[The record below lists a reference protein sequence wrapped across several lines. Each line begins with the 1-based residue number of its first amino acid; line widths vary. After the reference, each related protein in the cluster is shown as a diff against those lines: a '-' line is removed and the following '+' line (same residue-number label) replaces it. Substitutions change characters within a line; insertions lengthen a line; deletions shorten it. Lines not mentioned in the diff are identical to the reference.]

1 MVPIL
6 QLTIIKLYEHFNNP
20 EFCQA
25 NRANCYV
32 LFTKID
38 RVKIDGKIYKKDDLS
53 SLKFFFFARNVRG
66 VFSLEILRMS
76 QQERK
81 NNLDININ
89 MKRVIFFFSQGWINR
104 FGSNSEK
111 NKQSVAII
119 WCPSISDHFNV
130 VYESMS
136 NNVWV

>member
-1 MVPIL
+1 
-6 QLTIIKLYEHFNNP
+6 
-20 EFCQA
+20 
-25 NRANCYV
+25 

-89 MKRVIFFFSQGWINR
+89 MKRVIFFFSQG
-104 FGSNSEK
+104 
-111 NKQSVAII
+111 
-119 WCPSISDHFNV
+119 
-130 VYESMS
+130 
-136 NNVWV
+136 